1 MGKKIVVD
9 LEVNSNKGVKEVKN
23 LNKELN
29 NTNKELSG
37 ATNTLD
43 SFTGGAVTKIKGFKG
58 AIGNL
63 AKGFKSLR
71 VAIIST
77 GIGALIIAITAVA
90 QAFRSTEEGQN
101 KFAKLMAVLGAV
113 TDVFTDRLAALGRGL
128 INLFT
133 DPIETLK
140 NFGKSIKE
148 FVMDKVDSAVKSLG
162 LMGSAISKLFKGD
175 FSGALNDAKDG
186 IVGLNK
192 ALNPAVIIVD
202 ALTKST
208 KELVKELKEE
218 AKIAGQ
224 IADQRAKADKL
235 DRELIVSRAEANRDR
250 AELLEKAVNKEK
262 FSLQERIGFLTEAG
276 KLEEDITNKE
286 IKAAQLRLDAKIR
299 ENALGDS
306 QKEDLEEE
314 ARLKA
319 ELINLETA
327 KLTKQ
332 KEVTSQLIALKAEEV
347 ARLKAIEDEEKARK
361 KEQEEIKSEEDKT
374 KKLAEDEAEKQ
385 RLIDAEERANREIEI
400 EQSIADRKKQINLNY
415 INFAA
420 SLSGLLQQIAGKNKA
435 LAMAGLILEKGA
447 AIANVVVKAK
457 ESIATATANE
467 AKVPFFTS
475 IGAFTIPNP
484 LKASSLATTAKSIA
498 MTKIGA
504 GLAIAGIGATAI
516 GQGKGVSGGGGQ
528 SSIPSSVPTGASTPP
543 SFNIVGQ
550 SDTNQLAAAIGGQSQ
565 QPVQAYVV
573 ANDVTTAQS
582 MDRNIIDDASLGD

>member
-1 MGKKIVVD
+1 M
-9 LEVNSNKGVKEVKN
+9 
-23 LNKELN
+23 
-29 NTNKELSG
+29 
-37 ATNTLD
+37 
-43 SFTGGAVTKIKGFKG
+43 
-58 AIGNL
+58 
-63 AKGFKSLR
+63 AK
-71 VAIIST
+71 V
-77 GIGALIIAITAVA
+77 
-90 QAFRSTEEGQN
+90 
-101 KFAKLMAVLGAV
+101 
-113 TDVFTDRLAALGRGL
+113 
-128 INLFT
+128 
-133 DPIETLK
+133 
-140 NFGKSIKE
+140 
-148 FVMDKVDSAVKSLG
+148 
-162 LMGSAISKLFKGD
+162 
-175 FSGALNDAKDG
+175 
-186 IVGLNK
+186 
-192 ALNPAVIIVD
+192 
-202 ALTKST
+202 
-208 KELVKELKEE
+208 
-218 AKIAGQ
+218 
-224 IADQRAKADKL
+224 
-235 DRELIVSRAEANRDR
+235 
-250 AELLEKAVNKEK
+250 
-262 FSLQERIGFLTEAG
+262 
-276 KLEEDITNKE
+276 
-286 IKAAQLRLDAKIR
+286 R
-299 ENALGDS
+299 ENDLGDS
-306 QKEDLEEE
+306 NKQDLEEE

-475 IGAFTIPNP
+475 VGAFTIPNP

-516 GQGKGVSGGGGQ
+516 GQGKGISGGGGQ
-528 SSIPSSVPTGASTPP
+528 SSIPSSVPAGASTPP
-543 SFNIVGQ
+543 AFNVVGA
-550 SDTNQLAAAIGGQSQ
+550 SDTNQLASAIGGQSQ